1 MDNEQEYI
9 TITQVASELRWNK
22 ATVYDW
28 IKTLGIQT
36 HRFVRN
42 RNTFLHITDVARLK
56 EIKEK
61 PWTAG
66 PNTAR
71 TARRVT
77 EKAEKPPVLPSE
89 VQTPKVVTK
98 KAEKRTYKDRDTGLP
113 DGCILASEFA
123 KNHAVKRETF
133 NDHMIKG
140 LGTGLIGMSTD
151 VIPQRDQ
158 VVHEAPDNPKR
169 KGEKIRYLTSDQQ
182 HSALEFW
189 KRHDVAFTECDQ
201 AGCSC
206 HISTRPVE

>member
-9 TITQVASELRWNK
+9 TITQVASELGWNK

-42 RNTFLHITDVARLK
+42 KNTFLHITDVARLK

-77 EKAEKPPVLPSE
+77 EKAEKPPVLAP
-89 VQTPKVVTK
+89 VKTPKVVTE
-98 KAEKRTYKDRDTGLP
+98 KAPTRDYKARDTGLP
-113 DGCILASEFA
+113 AGCILALDFA
-123 KNHAVKRETF
+123 RNHNVKRETF
-133 NDHMIKG
+133 RDHMVNG
-140 LGTGLIGMSTD
+140 LGPGLIGMSTD
-151 VIPQRDQ
+151 TIPERDH
-158 VVHEAPDNPKR
+158 VEHETRPKPGR
-169 KGEKIRYLTSDQQ
+169 ESRGETERYLTAEQQ
-182 HSALEFW
+182 HEAIAFW
-189 KRHDVAFTECDQ
+189 RRHDVAFIECNQ
-201 AGCSC
+201 AGCYC
-206 HISTRPVE
+206 HNKGE